1 MDAFIGVFG
10 FRLLGSGF
18 VVRQRSQA
26 AGNVMGFGL
35 RTGFDASRPLP
46 AALAVRLLVGAH
58 DTPTGARAVPARST
72 SLGRGGL
79 EHS

>member
-35 RTGFDASRPLP
+35 RTGFDASR
-46 AALAVRLLVGAH
+46 
-58 DTPTGARAVPARST
+58 
-72 SLGRGGL
+72 
-79 EHS
+79 